1 MMATNANER
10 SSRDTNAGGTYL
22 CSISY
27 GRDLETR
34 IEVMI
39 FVLTFTQMEPLFILY
54 YPHNIPGL
62 GSWLVVHPPL
72 EMDS

>member
-10 SSRDTNAGGTYL
+10 SSRDTNAGTHL

-54 YPHNIPGL
+54 HPHPIPGL
-62 GSWLVVHPPL
+62 GSWLVVHPPP

>member
-10 SSRDTNAGGTYL
+10 SSRDTNAGTHL

-62 GSWLVVHPPL
+62 DSWLVVHPPL